1 MVKLGMKG
9 RDKLTGFEGVCLGV
23 AQYLTGC
30 DQILLVPDHTGEHG
44 KRPDGEW
51 FDDMRIERVGDKIVK
66 FSNDDA
72 AAAEKPGCDEAAPPT
87 R

>member
-1 MVKLGMKG
+1 MIELGMKCK
-9 RDKLTGFEGVCLGV
+9 DKLTGFEGVCVGQ

-30 DQILLVPDHTGEHG
+30 NQVLLVPDHVGEHG

-51 FDDMRIERVGDKIVK
+51 FDDMRIERVGKEMVE
-66 FSNDDA
+66 FSGANA
-72 AAAEKPGCDEAAPPT
+72 AAAENPGRDESAPPT